1 MSKEQEEINQNINI
15 KLLNTFIT
23 IINRINDIYSLV
35 NNHQQNREIIN
46 FIKEYSPKNIYDKI
60 DDISKIIFDELKLIE
75 ENLIKDSMKNMEI
88 SDGKKNQSHQIYN
101 NNNYDQYRKV
111 YKTQVLEKKK
121 KESYKP
127 NSYLE
132 NNNIIGDYND
142 EENEDYYKERPK
154 TVIKSDPYS
163 CIPRI
168 EKQFKDISF
177 DKVEK

>member
-35 NNHQQNREIIN
+35 NNHQQNKEIIN

-88 SDGKKNQSHQIYN
+88 SDGKKNQSHQIY